1 MTTDRPEANDTT
13 PATEAVG
20 SQVDRGVRPRAAN
33 TNGWLEAA
41 IAWEVCGSIHTTYA
55 KGKDALFTTR
65 HADFVKHADDSRM
78 KAATQQSNEGVLLR
92 AADILTAYAELIRRD
107 GATHVEEHHYLPD
120 VEFIAAELRAQ
131 AVCGA

>member
-1 MTTDRPEANDTT
+1 MKMAQ
-13 PATEAVG
+13 TEPAVG
-20 SQVDRGVRPRAAN
+20 APLERQVRPRSAN

-41 IAWEVCGSIHTTYA
+41 IAWEVCGSIHATWA

-65 HADFVKHADDSRM
+65 HADFMKHADDARM
-78 KAATQQSNEGVLLR
+78 KAATQQGNEGVLLR
-92 AADILTAYAELIRRD
+92 AADMLTAYAELIRRD

-131 AVCGA
+131 AVCVA

>member
-1 MTTDRPEANDTT
+1 MAQ
-13 PATEAVG
+13 TEPAVG
-20 SQVDRGVRPRAAN
+20 APLERHVRPRSAN

-41 IAWEVCGSIHTTYA
+41 IAWEVCASIHASYA

-78 KAATQQSNEGVLLR
+78 EAATQQSNEGVLLR
-92 AADILTAYAELIRRD
+92 AADMLTAYAELIRRD

-131 AVCGA
+131 AVCVA